1 MGSRTPMIA
10 GTIITAI
17 GFFSVYA
24 FHSTRFFVSIDLA
37 IVSAGLSFGAVG
49 VMNMIILATPVESM
63 GISTGTTS
71 LIRIIGSA
79 IGPAIAGMFMQSQQ
93 QLLKINGT
101 MTTTIFQS
109 FPTGQA
115 YNSIFL
121 IATILSVL
129 SIALAMCIGTNR
141 KRRYDIIQQV

>member
-1 MGSRTPMIA
+1 
-10 GTIITAI
+10 
-17 GFFSVYA
+17 
-24 FHSTRFFVSIDLA
+24 
-37 IVSAGLSFGAVG
+37 
-49 VMNMIILATPVESM
+49 MIILATPVESM

-101 MTTTIFQS
+101 MTTTIFQF

-129 SIALAMCIGTNR
+129 SIALAMCTGTNR

>member
-1 MGSRTPMIA
+1 
-10 GTIITAI
+10 
-17 GFFSVYA
+17 
-24 FHSTRFFVSIDLA
+24 
-37 IVSAGLSFGAVG
+37 
-49 VMNMIILATPVESM
+49 MIILANPVESM

-121 IATILSVL
+121 IAHCNDYMSLL
-129 SIALAMCIGTNR
+129 
-141 KRRYDIIQQV
+141 